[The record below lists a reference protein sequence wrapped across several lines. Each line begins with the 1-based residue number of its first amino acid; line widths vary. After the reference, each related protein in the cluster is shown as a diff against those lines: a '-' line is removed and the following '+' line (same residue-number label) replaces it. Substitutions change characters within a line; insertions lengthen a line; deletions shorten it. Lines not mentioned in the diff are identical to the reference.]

1 MSDRAQETRR
11 GRRAF
16 TLVEVLVVMVVIA
29 MLVGILIPVL
39 GRAEGQ
45 AKLTQCR
52 ANLHQLGMAMTV
64 YLQDNSGY
72 TPPLYGWTA
81 GEAVPGWNAH
91 WPNVL
96 FHQTD
101 DFYSQ
106 GILTQRTAGVPPFSG
121 PPIDSPEKLG
131 MTGDWMSGPQHFIAT
146 GLGIIYRGGYMNRD
160 SGSILTCPSYRFN
173 LNIKGQELIRI
184 ASKYQFDKS
193 ESFWTVPRI
202 VLTANGDNVQDIYEY
217 TFGDPV
223 TEPWHVGVLTTSY
236 WMRQNANLAMVNRPC
251 WSSWNTRES
260 RYSNIALV
268 SDMPGVRAGYNSYY
282 HVDTMTAGGPFLRD
296 RFPYYDAANY
306 PDAGERERRFT
317 GFYMQ
322 NHDREYNVLFSDGS
336 VKTFRDGGH
345 ALTKSI
351 APPDVSSPASE
362 AAANSSSRVAATF
375 FEAFDGIYSAE

>member
-1 MSDRAQETRR
+1 MSTRAQHRCQA
-11 GRRAF
+11 RRAF
-16 TLVEVLVVMVVIA
+16 TLIEVLVVMVVIA
-29 MLVGILIPVL
+29 MLVGILLPVL

-64 YLQDNSGY
+64 YRQDSSGY

-91 WPNVL
+91 WPDRL

-101 DFYSQ
+101 DHYSQ
-106 GILTQRTAGVPPFSG
+106 GILTQRTAGVPPFSS
-121 PPIDSPEKLG
+121 PPDDSPEKLG

-160 SGSILTCPSYRFN
+160 SGSILTCPSYQFN
-173 LNIKGQELIRI
+173 LNIKGRELARI
-184 ASKYQFDKS
+184 ASKYRFDKD
-193 ESFWTVPRI
+193 EAFWTVPQI
-202 VLTANGDNVQDIYEY
+202 VPTADGDNIQDVYGY
-217 TFGDPV
+217 DPD
-223 TEPWHVGVLTTSY
+223 TSPPTWHVGVLTTSY

-268 SDMPGVRAGYNSYY
+268 SDMLGARAGYNSYY
-282 HVDTMTAGGPFLRD
+282 HVDDSTGSLRH
-296 RFPYYDAANY
+296 RFPYYDDANY
-306 PDAGERERRFT
+306 PDAERESRFS

-322 NHDREYNVLFSDGS
+322 NHDLDYNVLFSDGS

-351 APPDVSSPASE
+351 APPDFSSPVSE